1 MSEHW
6 ANIIGAWLGNETDEE
21 VEAFLNPPDA
31 HEGTMSERL
40 VGPLGHVMREFAA
53 GNPGT
58 QHLVGEL
65 AEAHKRLRECEGM
78 MTRREVLELIVKRHR
93 QYLEATNSASRSE
106 HWGAV
111 GGLSQVLGWPPAP
124 GITVRNAAHELALL
138 MNAEREEAD

>member
-1 MSEHW
+1 MSDW
-6 ANIIGAWLGNETDEE
+6 TKIIGAWPGDETDEE

-31 HEGTMSERL
+31 H
-40 VGPLGHVMREFAA
+40 
-53 GNPGT
+53 
-58 QHLVGEL
+58 
-65 AEAHKRLRECEGM
+65 EGM

-138 MNAEREEAD
+138 ENAEREEAQGNE